1 MASHQESS
9 SQLLD
14 IDIFLRKD
22 VLVYHKTLARRI
34 GIRFDLNLTSFRE
47 SYLRSDIT
55 ASNAVDF
62 KQLLPEFKKE
72 EIVYS
77 TVCFFPYFSIER
89 VRLLDQILEEELQLH
104 LSKDS
109 NKTTLY
115 NIPYRYYVYAIV
127 ESCTCN

>member
-22 VLVYHKTLARRI
+22 VLYYYKTLARRI

-55 ASNAVDF
+55 ASNTVDF
-62 KQLLPEFKKE
+62 KQLLTEFKKE

-77 TVCFFPYFSIER
+77 TVCFFSI
-89 VRLLDQILEEELQLH
+89 LFH
-104 LSKDS
+104 
-109 NKTTLY
+109 
-115 NIPYRYYVYAIV
+115 
-127 ESCTCN
+127 